1 MKTLAMKYLGALGL
15 AAVLAMTAVTSTYA
29 KPHDFNCIPQY
40 DTSGA
45 QMALGRRWRRISQLH
60 DNGSPYELGDSG

>member
-15 AAVLAMTAVTSTYA
+15 AAVLAMTAVTASYA
-29 KPHDFNCIPQY
+29 QRQDSSCIPQY

-45 QMALGRRWRRISQLH
+45 QMA
-60 DNGSPYELGDSG
+60 PYC

>member
-15 AAVLAMTAVTSTYA
+15 AAVLAMTAVSSSYA
-29 KPHDFNCIPQY
+29 RPHDSSCIPQY

-45 QMALGRRWRRISQLH
+45 QIA
-60 DNGSPYELGDSG
+60 PYC